1 MSQFRVGAYIDG
13 FNLYYGMRSHM
24 GRSTPEWRWLDI
36 RGMLQ
41 PYAQYWDPNASLT
54 VVYCTARVNA
64 SSSQSAAIDQ
74 NFYLKALR
82 ASGSVDEIV
91 LGHYVVRSNYAFMVD
106 KLSRSR
112 VPQLL
117 SVTAQQFSRIM
128 PRGPQNWPISLRNG
142 HVGVDIQRIE
152 EKGSDVNV
160 ASRLLRDMYENT
172 IDAAL
177 VLTNDSDL
185 SEPIRIARERIPVG
199 VLNPHK
205 GPIAGSLKPFRNAQ
219 NRIGSW
225 NKALSLQPIL
235 KLTNCPMKSTEW
247 STENT
252 CLRVS
257 QQNGDMLEYLTTY
270 AYQGIFTTVPT
281 PIATGDGV
289 FSCPI
294 DRQTKAN
301 HRYGHVPYSG
311 NRSMDIRPADFRWRI
326 EHRFPDMHNSCADH
340 RIEYPDS
347 VKPKPRRPQRAI
359 GAIPYIRR

>member
-326 EHRFPDMHNSCADH
+326 EHRFP
-340 RIEYPDS
+340 
-347 VKPKPRRPQRAI
+347 
-359 GAIPYIRR
+359 GL

>member
-177 VLTNDSDL
+177 VLANDSDL

-225 NKALSLQPIL
+225 NKALS
-235 KLTNCPMKSTEW
+235 
-247 STENT
+247 
-252 CLRVS
+252 
-257 QQNGDMLEYLTTY
+257 
-270 AYQGIFTTVPT
+270 
-281 PIATGDGV
+281 
-289 FSCPI
+289 
-294 DRQTKAN
+294 
-301 HRYGHVPYSG
+301 
-311 NRSMDIRPADFRWRI
+311 PADFKA
-326 EHRFPDMHNSCADH
+326 HQLPDEVNGMVDGKYVFA
-340 RIEYPDS
+340 R
-347 VKPKPRRPQRAI
+347 KPAEW
-359 GAIPYIRR
+359 